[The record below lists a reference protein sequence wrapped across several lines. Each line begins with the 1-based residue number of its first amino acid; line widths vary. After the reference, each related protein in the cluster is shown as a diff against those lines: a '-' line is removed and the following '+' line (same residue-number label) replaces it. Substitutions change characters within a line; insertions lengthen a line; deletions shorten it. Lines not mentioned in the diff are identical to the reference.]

1 MSKSRVLMDDKQ
13 KIKGIFNRIAPV
25 YDRMNDEFSWGGHR
39 IWKKMALHWSQA
51 QPGQTGLDLCCGSGD
66 LAFLLAQRLGT
77 QGQVF
82 GVDFS
87 AEQLAIAQTR
97 QKPFTFPLAPIS
109 WIEADALHLPFA
121 DHTFDCATM
130 GYGLRN
136 VIDIPLSL
144 QELYRVLKPGAT
156 AAILDMNRP
165 SDLGLRSF
173 QQWYLNTV
181 VVPTAQ
187 RFGLREE
194 YAYINP
200 SLDQFPI
207 GRQQVALAK
216 TAGFRQATHYP
227 IAGGMMGVLVVTKTV
242 NRQQ

>member
-1 MSKSRVLMDDKQ
+1 
-13 KIKGIFNRIAPV
+13 
-25 YDRMNDEFSWGGHR
+25 
-39 IWKKMALHWSQA
+39 
-51 QPGQTGLDLCCGSGD
+51 
-66 LAFLLAQRLGT
+66 
-77 QGQVF
+77 
-82 GVDFS
+82 
-87 AEQLAIAQTR
+87 
-97 QKPFTFPLAPIS
+97 
-109 WIEADALHLPFA
+109 
-121 DHTFDCATM
+121 M

-200 SLDQFPI
+200 SLDQ
-207 GRQQVALAK
+207 QVALAK

>member
-1 MSKSRVLMDDKQ
+1 MMDQ
-13 KIKGIFNRIAPV
+13 KERIQTIFNRIAPV
-25 YDRMNDEFSWGGHR
+25 YDRMNDEFSWGIHR
-39 IWKKMALHWSQA
+39 IWKKMALDWSQA

-66 LAFLLAQRLGT
+66 LAFLLAQRLGS

-87 AEQLAIAQTR
+87 PEQLALAQR
-97 QKPFTFPLAPIS
+97 RKKPFTFPLAPIA

-121 DHTFDCATM
+121 DETFDCATM

-136 VIDIPLSL
+136 VTDIPRSL
-144 QELYRVLKPGAT
+144 QQLYRVLKPGAT

-165 SDLGLRSF
+165 GDGGLRSF

-181 VVPTAQ
+181 VVPTAE
-187 RFGLREE
+187 RMGFKEE

-200 SLDQFPI
+200 SLDQFPT
-207 GRQQVALAK
+207 GRQQVALAQA
-216 TAGFRQATHYP
+216 AGFGRATHYA

-242 NRQQ
+242 ITSAVIS